1 MFISIHA
8 LSMEELSS
16 GMKWPIF
23 RQRCQHVKYLGSSS
37 KPISLDLA
45 HFCIQILSTSIWH
58 ISKVYFICAIY
69 KRSTRWEKYFASKQE
84 ATTKDVERCF
94 GCSKQDGLSYNN
106 QVICDTKNAVIACCI
121 MHNMIHEYK
130 SDHILYSI
138 LEPMHVENTV

>member
-45 HFCIQILSTSIWH
+45 HILHTDI
-58 ISKVYFICAIY
+58 I
-69 KRSTRWEKYFASKQE
+69 
-84 ATTKDVERCF
+84 
-94 GCSKQDGLSYNN
+94 
-106 QVICDTKNAVIACCI
+106 
-121 MHNMIHEYK
+121 
-130 SDHILYSI
+130 
-138 LEPMHVENTV
+138 